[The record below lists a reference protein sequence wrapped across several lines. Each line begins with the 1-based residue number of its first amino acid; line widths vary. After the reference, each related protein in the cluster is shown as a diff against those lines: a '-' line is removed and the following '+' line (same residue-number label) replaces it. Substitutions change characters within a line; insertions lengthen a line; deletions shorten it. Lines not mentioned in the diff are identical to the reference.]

1 MAVGREFSGRS
12 SLVRGGR
19 TAHACAVFVAEDV
32 PLPLDYAAARARLLA
47 QLRIDGLQ
55 ASSSDAFEEGQEQLL
70 RAGVGAVSKEVLV
83 QLLRPYEH
91 DGVLVVPVRW
101 VATGTSGALF
111 PQLDGNLELRAED
124 DASILGLQG
133 SYRPPLSAV
142 GGALDRL
149 LLNRVAGA
157 TVRRFL
163 AEIAMELVA
172 LPESAVDTGGDSP
185 DPRTP
190 AWAHE

>member
-1 MAVGREFSGRS
+1 MQ
-12 SLVRGGR
+12 GGR
-19 TAHACAVFVAEDV
+19 TAHAYAVFVAEDV

-70 RAGVGAVSKEVLV
+70 RAGVGGVSKEVLV
-83 QLLRPYEH
+83 QLLRPYET

-101 VATGTSGALF
+101 VATGASGALF

-124 DASILGLQG
+124 DGSVLGLQG

-163 AEIAMELVA
+163 ADIAEELLG
-172 LPESAVDTGGDSP
+172 LPESAVDAKDEAP
-185 DPRTP
+185 DPRIP
-190 AWAHE
+190 AWASE

>member
-1 MAVGREFSGRS
+1 MRA
-12 SLVRGGR
+12 GR

-32 PLPLDYAAARARLLA
+32 PLPWDYPAARARLLA

-70 RAGVGAVSKEVLV
+70 RAGVGGVSKEVLV

-91 DGVLVVPVRW
+91 DSVLVVPVRW
-101 VATGTSGALF
+101 VATGASGALF
-111 PQLDGNLELRAED
+111 PQLDGNLELRADD
-124 DASILGLQG
+124 DASVLGLQG

-163 AEIAMELVA
+163 ADIAEELVE
-172 LPESAVDTGGDSP
+172 LPESVMDVGGDAA

-190 AWAHE
+190 AWADD